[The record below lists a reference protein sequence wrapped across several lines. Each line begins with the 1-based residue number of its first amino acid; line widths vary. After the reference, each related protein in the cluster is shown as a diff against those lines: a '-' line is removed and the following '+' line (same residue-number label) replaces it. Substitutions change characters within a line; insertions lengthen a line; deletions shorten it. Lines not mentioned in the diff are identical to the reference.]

1 VTTMLGLSFKALA
14 VAPETF
20 ATLVACVF
28 LLVVRAA
35 IATSGRTLIRSTAR
49 LLDAA
54 IAFLTILFLILVVIR
69 FSVLA

>member
-1 VTTMLGLSFKALA
+1 MTAMLGLSLRALA

-20 ATLVACVF
+20 ATLVAGFF
-28 LLVVRAA
+28 LLVVRAV
-35 IATSGRTLIRSTAR
+35 IAASGRTLIRSTAR

-54 IAFLTILFLILVVIR
+54 IAFFTILFLILVVIR